1 MSRIR
6 LLLLVLFL
14 SLTGLPFTSCF
25 SQSAGSGYF
34 DAGAQDLNVTGE
46 QMAKYVLYRFDTGAA
61 GRTLTLPA
69 AADIIKQI
77 GSPTVGQMFIV
88 AVSAEGANIVTV
100 TGGSGVT
107 VKTSGATVPGNSTK
121 NLYFVVTDL
130 TSGSQALTVY

>member
-1 MSRIR
+1 
-6 LLLLVLFL
+6 
-14 SLTGLPFTSCF
+14 
-25 SQSAGSGYF
+25 
-34 DAGAQDLNVTGE
+34 
-46 QMAKYVLYRFDTGAA
+46 
-61 GRTLTLPA
+61 
-69 AADIIKQI
+69 
-77 GSPTVGQMFIV
+77 MFIV